1 MTPGVVLAVS
11 NMKSFQLFHV
21 KFQPPETVL
30 TIEKLSGCH
39 EPINNKTQA
48 RVHVHCITTTSF
60 SSITII
66 SSLIYIYKLFQ
77 RVERN
82 YLHEINTRLKYC
94 ENINHSNNR
103 FKLIFDFRYLPT
115 RLGDINFW
123 YSAHRLDNQFQFIY
137 CSQ

>member
-1 MTPGVVLAVS
+1 MTLGVVLAVS

-21 KFQPPETVL
+21 KFQPPVTVL

-48 RVHVHCITTTSF
+48 RVHVHCITSF

-82 YLHEINTRLKYC
+82 YLHEINTRLKYF

-103 FKLIFDFRYLPT
+103 FKLIFDFRYLP

>member
-21 KFQPPETVL
+21 KFQPPVTVL

-48 RVHVHCITTTSF
+48 RVHVHCITSF

-82 YLHEINTRLKYC
+82 YLHEINTRLKYF

-103 FKLIFDFRYLPT
+103 FKLIFDFRYLP